1 MMIRRPHTVF
11 IILLVFT
18 SLWYLPAQDP
28 LSLGNLLIAQNPSRG
43 QDPLSLRRSLST
55 QDPLNTQD
63 QPLTL
68 HYDRVPVRTV
78 LDAIES
84 STGLTFSYGSR
95 LFDDSEIVT
104 VHLEEVSLA
113 TALETLFRDKSI
125 RFVLVEKQIVL
136 KKQRRREISGSG
148 DPAPELLVRRYTVSG
163 HVRDVSS
170 GEVLIGA
177 TIAVAGEAL
186 GTISNDY
193 GFYSLTL
200 EGSHDSLVCTY
211 VGFRNQV
218 RVLSGADQSLD
229 FELVEKRQELTEV
242 VVFGDEIMESLQTAR
257 SSDQKVRPSSVKKMP
272 ALFGEK
278 DVIKSL
284 AAIPGIKFFGDGSTI
299 FYVRGGSRDQNLVTI
314 DDAPVY
320 NPTHMLGLFS
330 TIVPDAVR
338 DIQVYKG
345 DFPAKYGG
353 RLSSLVDIRTKDG
366 NMQRFGMDGSFG
378 LLSSRLSIEGP
389 IWKDHISYF
398 LSGRRSYFLRTLQ
411 QANSDLQDLHFA
423 DLHFKINY
431 RINDR
436 NRVYFSVYNSEDNF
450 EVASGAGNI
459 NGINWQNA
467 AATLR
472 WNHLFSDQLFSNTTL
487 YASRY
492 DYFLNT
498 NIVNGDYWNAH
509 IDNFS
514 LKSDFTWYIS
524 PTNTFRFGGRIAQH
538 FMNPGNFYRNH
549 QVLPLPFVISTRSA
563 NESNIYF
570 SNQLLLAPDVSLRVG
585 LRLTAW
591 NNIGPAVEY
600 SFDGNRPDSAHYAA
614 GQIYH
619 TYVTGDPRLALVYEL
634 DHRDLLQFSYSR
646 TSQFEHLITNSIS
659 PFSTLE
665 VWLPSGPQ
673 IKPQR
678 ADQLT
683 IGYTRELREG
693 GLKLET
699 EVYYKYMRNQIDYRD
714 HAQLLM
720 NPFIERELRFG
731 NGNAYG
737 MEVMLSRKSGRLNG
751 WISYTLSRSFLTI
764 EGINSGD
771 PYPSYGD
778 RPHDLSVFFS
788 YRLRPRLELSANFI
802 YMTGSPF
809 TAPTAFYYYDNIQ
822 VPIYFKRN
830 NDRLPDYHRLDVALN
845 WDLRKKEGRFDH
857 ELIFSVYNLYGRK
870 NPVAIHFNKIE
881 NASGQLVTP
890 YDFYSAPE
898 LIPTQFYLYSFVPS
912 VSYHFSF

>member
-1 MMIRRPHTVF
+1 MTDRRPHIF
-11 IILLVFT
+11 IVLLLTFAV
-18 SLWYLPAQDP
+18 LLRLPAQD
-28 LSLGNLLIAQNPSRG
+28 
-43 QDPLSLRRSLST
+43 
-55 QDPLNTQD
+55 
-63 QPLTL
+63 QPITL
-68 HYDRVPVRTV
+68 HYEDVPVRTV
-78 LDAIES
+78 LDGIEDA
-84 STGLTFSYGSR
+84 TGLTFSYGSR
-95 LFDDSEIVT
+95 LIDDRALIS
-104 VHLEEVSLA
+104 VHLDQVILE
-113 TALETLFRDKSI
+113 TALSTLFPENNI

-136 KKQRRREISGSG
+136 KKQRRSQVREGG
-148 DPAPELLVRRYTVSG
+148 DAPEDLVVRRYTVSG
-163 HVRDVSS
+163 HIRDVSS

-177 TIAVAGEAL
+177 TIAVAGSSV

-200 EGSHDSLVCTY
+200 EGSFDSLVCTY
-211 VGFRNQV
+211 VGFRSQ
-218 RVLSGADQSLD
+218 LKALTGKDQSLD
-229 FELVEKRQELTEV
+229 FALRKQRQELSEV
-242 VVFGDEIMESLQTAR
+242 VVYADDDVETLQTAR
-257 SSDQKVRPSSVKKMP
+257 SSEQKVRPSAVRKMP

-278 DVIKSL
+278 DVLKSL
-284 AAIPGIKFFGDGSTI
+284 SAIPGIKFFGDGSTI

-314 DDAPVY
+314 DEAPIY

-330 TIVPDAVR
+330 TIVPDAVK

-389 IWKDHISYF
+389 VWKDHISYF
-398 LSGRRSYFLRTLQ
+398 ISGRRSYFLKPLQ
-411 QANSDLQDLHFA
+411 RANSDLQDLHFS
-423 DLHFKINY
+423 DLHFKVNY

-436 NRVYFSVYNSEDNF
+436 NRVYFSIYNSEDNF
-450 EVASGAGNI
+450 EVASGAGGI

-492 DYFLNT
+492 DYFLKT
-498 NIVNGDYWNAH
+498 NIENGDYWNAH

-524 PTNTFRFGGRIAQH
+524 PSNTFRFGARIAQH
-538 FMNPGNFYRNH
+538 FMNPGNFYRNN
-549 QVLPLPFVISTRSA
+549 QVLPLPFEISTRSA
-563 NESNIYF
+563 NESNLYF
-570 SNQLLLAPDVSLRVG
+570 SNQLLLTEKVSLRVG
-585 LRLTAW
+585 FRLTAW

-600 SFDGNRPDSAHYAA
+600 SFEDNRPDSAHFAA

-619 TYVTGDPRLALVYEL
+619 TYVTGDPRLALVYEC
-634 DHRDLLQFSYSR
+634 DNTDLLQFSYSR

-673 IKPQR
+673 IQPQR

-683 IGYTRELREG
+683 LGYMHRIGEH
-693 GLKLET
+693 GLKLES

-720 NPFIERELRFG
+720 NPFIENELRFG
-731 NGNAYG
+731 TGNAYG
-737 MEVMLSRKSGRLNG
+737 IETMLSRKSGRLNG
-751 WISYTLSRSFLTI
+751 WLSYTWSRSLYTI
-764 EGINSGD
+764 DGINSGN

-778 RPHDLSVFFS
+778 RPHDFSVFFS
-788 YRLRPRLELSANFI
+788 YRLRPRLELSANFV

-809 TAPTAFYYYDNIQ
+809 TAPTAFYYYENIQ

-881 NASGQLVTP
+881 NQFDQLVTP
-890 YDFYSAPE
+890 YNFYTTPE
-898 LIPTQFYLYSFVPS
+898 LIPTQFYLYSIIPS

>member
-1 MMIRRPHTVF
+1 MIARRPHTVF
-11 IILLVFT
+11 LLLLLFAA
-18 SLWYLPAQDP
+18 WFHADAQD
-28 LSLGNLLIAQNPSRG
+28 QE
-43 QDPLSLRRSLST
+43 
-55 QDPLNTQD
+55 
-63 QPLTL
+63 LTL
-68 HYDRVPVRTV
+68 HYDQVPVRTI
-78 LDAIES
+78 LDDIES
-84 STGLTFSYGSR
+84 ATGLTFSYGSR
-95 LFDDSEIVT
+95 LIDDKEIVS
-104 VHLEEVSLA
+104 VHLEKVTLGS
-113 TALETLFRDKSI
+113 ALEVLFRDQPV

-136 KKQRRREISGSG
+136 KKQRRREVREKE
-148 DPAPELLVRRYTVSG
+148 DAPPDRLVRRYTVSG
-163 HVRDVSS
+163 HVKDISS

-177 TIAVAGEAL
+177 TIAVAGQAV

-200 EGSHDSLVCTY
+200 EGSFDSLVCTY
-211 VGFRNQV
+211 VGYRSQG
-218 RVLSGADQSLD
+218 RVLSGTDQSLD
-229 FELVEKRQELTEV
+229 FGLVEQRQEITEV
-242 VVFGDEIMESLQTAR
+242 VVYAGEELETLQTAR
-257 SSDQKVRPSSVKKMP
+257 SSDQKVRPASVKKMP

-278 DVIKSL
+278 DVLKSL
-284 AAIPGIKFFGDGSTI
+284 SAIPGIKFFGDGSTI

-320 NPTHMLGLFS
+320 NPTHMLGFFS

-366 NMQRFGMDGSFG
+366 NMQRFGIDGSFG

-398 LSGRRSYFLRTLQ
+398 LSGRRSYFLKTLQ
-411 QANSDLQDLHFA
+411 RANSDLQDLHFA

-436 NRVYFSVYNSEDNF
+436 NRVYFSIYNSEDNF
-450 EVASGAGNI
+450 VVSSGAGGI

-472 WNHLFSDQLFSNTTL
+472 WNHLFSDKLFSNTTL

-492 DYFLNT
+492 DYFLKT
-498 NIVNGDYWNAH
+498 NIENGDYWNSH

-524 PTNTFRFGGRIAQH
+524 PTNTFRFGARLAQH
-538 FMNPGNFYRNH
+538 FMNPGNFYRNR

-570 SNQLLLAPDVSLRVG
+570 SNQLLLAPNVSLRVG

-600 SFDGNRPDSAHYAA
+600 SFDDNRPDSAHYAA
-614 GQIYH
+614 GQVYH
-619 TYVTGDPRLALVYEL
+619 TYLTGDPRLALVYEL
-634 DHRDLLQFSYSR
+634 DNTDLLQFSYSR

-665 VWLPSGPQ
+665 VWLPSGPR
-673 IKPQR
+673 IPPQR

-683 IGYTRELREG
+683 MGYARRIGEQG
-693 GLKLET
+693 MKLEA
-699 EVYYKYMRNQIDYRD
+699 EVYYKHMRNQIDYRD

-720 NPFIERELRFG
+720 NPFIENELRFG

-737 MEVMLSRKSGRLNG
+737 IETMLSKKSGRLNG
-751 WISYTLSRSFLTI
+751 WVSYTWSRSFYTI
-764 EGINSGD
+764 DGINNGD

-788 YRLRPRLELSANFI
+788 FRLRPRLELSANFI

-809 TAPTAFYYYDNIQ
+809 TAPTAFYYYENIQ

-845 WDLRKKEGRFDH
+845 WNLRKKEGRFDH

-870 NPVAIHFNKIE
+870 NPVAIHFNKVE
-881 NASGQLVTP
+881 NQLGQLVTP
-890 YDFYSAPE
+890 YDFYTPPE
-898 LIPTQFYLYSFVPS
+898 LVPTQFYLYSIVPS
-912 VSYHFSF
+912 ISYHFSF